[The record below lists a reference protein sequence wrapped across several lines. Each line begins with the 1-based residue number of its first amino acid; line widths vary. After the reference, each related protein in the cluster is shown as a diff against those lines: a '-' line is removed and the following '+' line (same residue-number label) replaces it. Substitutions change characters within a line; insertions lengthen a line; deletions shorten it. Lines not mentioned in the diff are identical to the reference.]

1 MELSEF
7 ITETLLDI
15 KKGIHEANVKIAE
28 MNGKVLGMDA
38 TIQYEIEA
46 THNREKNKGIHFDV
60 AVVVSNE
67 SGTKGGGKI
76 TIPVLNIGG
85 GAEGSTAIKEER
97 VSRISFEVSAF
108 SSVG

>member
-15 KKGIHEANVKIAE
+15 RNGIHTANIKIAE
-28 MNGKVLGMDA
+28 ADGKTLGKDA
-38 TIQYEIEA
+38 TIQYQIES
-46 THNREKNKGIHFDV
+46 THSREKNKGIHFDV

-67 SGTKGGGKI
+67 QGAKGGGKI

-85 GAEGSTAIKEER
+85 GAEGNIASKEER

-108 SSVG
+108 NFVG